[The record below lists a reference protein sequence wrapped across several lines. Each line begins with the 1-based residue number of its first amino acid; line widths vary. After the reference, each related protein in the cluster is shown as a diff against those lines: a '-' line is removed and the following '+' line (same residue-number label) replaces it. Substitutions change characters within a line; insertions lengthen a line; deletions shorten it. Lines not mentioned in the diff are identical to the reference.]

1 MDPGGD
7 MDSYNDETGI
17 GTPFFFFFPLFMS
30 GGRTRSHS
38 REDLMVRE
46 GSKTQKSDR
55 EKDTIG
61 LAVDR
66 LSAIPHRTRIWIAF
80 WFLSR
85 SVFPGSSNRTTTTT
99 YTLWKSQNDSCLSH
113 LLDSRS
119 ITNVPRTHCVDSDAH
134 TRSYDPN
141 ASSFTMRTTPR
152 ILLASSSSSP
162 SMILEQLLQPQRS
175 TKLLVWF
182 PSPQRRLHVSSS
194 LGKRII
200 GTHATTT
207 TTMKE
212 TTTTTSRA
220 DHCKRWFHSSLLPNN
235 HNNHHS
241 LVHTFR
247 TSARFQPPQPQLFQP
262 SRALSSSTKP
272 HEKEETKQEDGD
284 NNSNQDNN
292 NSTANDDDK
301 PREYSI
307 PELTVDAAKHKAG
320 MMDPERPS
328 FQNPLHYDNPDMQA
342 EFEHEYKSKEEFEA
356 NIQKLPPLA
365 QEGEQVPIYQDVKDL
380 VDECLHLTMLEMH
393 ELTNRL
399 QDHYGFDESAYEPQQ
414 QQGEDGGPEEE
425 EEDDDAGSGGA
436 AATKT
441 TFDIKL
447 VNFDAKSKIKLIKEV
462 RGLAG
467 LGLKEA
473 KELVD
478 TVPSI
483 IQKDVKQERAEEL
496 KAKLEE
502 LGATIE
508 IE

>member
-1 MDPGGD
+1 M
-7 MDSYNDETGI
+7 
-17 GTPFFFFFPLFMS
+17 
-30 GGRTRSHS
+30 
-38 REDLMVRE
+38 
-46 GSKTQKSDR
+46 
-55 EKDTIG
+55 
-61 LAVDR
+61 
-66 LSAIPHRTRIWIAF
+66 
-80 WFLSR
+80 
-85 SVFPGSSNRTTTTT
+85 
-99 YTLWKSQNDSCLSH
+99 
-113 LLDSRS
+113 
-119 ITNVPRTHCVDSDAH
+119 
-134 TRSYDPN
+134 
-141 ASSFTMRTTPR
+141 
-152 ILLASSSSSP
+152 
-162 SMILEQLLQPQRS
+162 
-175 TKLLVWF
+175 
-182 PSPQRRLHVSSS
+182 
-194 LGKRII
+194 
-200 GTHATTT
+200 
-207 TTMKE
+207 
-212 TTTTTSRA
+212 
-220 DHCKRWFHSSLLPNN
+220 LPNN
-235 HNNHHS
+235 NHNHHS

-247 TSARFQPPQPQLFQP
+247 TTARLQQPQQLFQP
-262 SRALSSSTKP
+262 LRALSSSTKP

-284 NNSNQDNN
+284 NKSNQDN
-292 NSTANDDDK
+292 STAKADDQ

-328 FQNPLHYDNPDMQA
+328 FQNPLHYDNPEMQA
-342 EFEHEYKSKEEFEA
+342 EFEHEYQSKEDFEA
-356 NIQKLPPLA
+356 NVQKLPPLA

-399 QDHYGFDESAYEPQQ
+399 QDHYGFDESAYEPHQ

-425 EEDDDAGSGGA
+425 DDDDESGSGGA
-436 AATKT
+436 ATTKT
-441 TFDIKL
+441 AFDIKL
-447 VNFDAKSKIKLIKEV
+447 VSFDAKSKIKLIKEV